1 MSDILQDN
9 VSNSLLEVINFTRFH
24 LCTYNDLIMDI
35 MDHPVYHA
43 LPMTHSFWALERV
56 TKVEIESK
64 HEPGR
69 PVAESPV
76 TLADREAED
85 GPVMKCL
92 DDEM

>member
-1 MSDILQDN
+1 
-9 VSNSLLEVINFTRFH
+9 
-24 LCTYNDLIMDI
+24 
-35 MDHPVYHA
+35 
-43 LPMTHSFWALERV
+43 MTHSFWTLKSV

-85 GPVMKCL
+85 RNVLPVMKCL
-92 DDEM
+92 DDEMYQDVIKHKTHVSR

>member
-1 MSDILQDN
+1 MG
-9 VSNSLLEVINFTRFH
+9 
-24 LCTYNDLIMDI
+24 
-35 MDHPVYHA
+35 HPVYHA
-43 LPMTHSFWALERV
+43 LSMTHAFWTLKRD

-85 GPVMKCL
+85 GPEYVASRDMS
-92 DDEM
+92 

>member
-1 MSDILQDN
+1 
-9 VSNSLLEVINFTRFH
+9 
-24 LCTYNDLIMDI
+24 
-35 MDHPVYHA
+35 
-43 LPMTHSFWALERV
+43 MTHSFWTLKRV

-85 GPVMKCL
+85 GPEFVASH
-92 DDEM
+92 EMSWWRDVSRCDKA

>member
-1 MSDILQDN
+1 
-9 VSNSLLEVINFTRFH
+9 
-24 LCTYNDLIMDI
+24 

-43 LPMTHSFWALERV
+43 LSMTHSFWTLKSV

-85 GPVMKCL
+85 GPECVASH
-92 DDEM
+92 EMS